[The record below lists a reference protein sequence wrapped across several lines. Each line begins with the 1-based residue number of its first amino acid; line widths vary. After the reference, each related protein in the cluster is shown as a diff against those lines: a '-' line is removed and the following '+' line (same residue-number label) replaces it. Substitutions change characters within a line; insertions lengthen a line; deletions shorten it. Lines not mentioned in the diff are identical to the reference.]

1 MEGLDLDNI
10 LDEDAMS
17 LFNDD
22 GTQEDTTPEDTPDN
36 TGDNE
41 QKEKKNTTEDSPEG
55 MFGEPESVGSEDK
68 NNEEQE
74 DTLTDDGDGTS
85 PKTDFFSSIAEA
97 FAEEGILPNLDDETI
112 KSIKTPEDFRKAI
125 DDYIKSELDEQQQRV
140 KEALDNNIEPDAI
153 RQYEGVLNYLD
164 SLKEEDLRDESED
177 GENLRK
183 RLLYQDYINRGFDKT
198 RAEKEVNR
206 AVQNGTDIEDAMD
219 ALDSCRSFY
228 KSSYNELLKN
238 AKEARLQEENDRKE
252 RTENLKKSIFDNKNK
267 FFGDLEL
274 DQTTRQRV
282 FDNISKPVYKDPKS
296 GETFT
301 AIQKFEME
309 HSDEFLVKLSLL
321 FTLTDNFKS
330 LDKLVDSKV
339 KKGIKRGLKDLEG
352 RINSTSR
359 DANGNLRYTSGVD
372 DTESYLGKGIKLAI

>member
-112 KSIKTPEDFRKAI
+112 KKIKTPEDFRKAI

-140 KEALDNNIEPDAI
+140 KEALDNNIEVDTI

-164 SLKEEDLRDESED
+164 SIKAEDLKAEGKQ
-177 GENLRK
+177 GEELRQ
-183 RLLYQDYINRGFDKT
+183 RLIFQDYINRGFDKS
-198 RAEKEVNR
+198 RAEREVKR
-206 AVQNGTDIEDAMD
+206 AMKNGTDIEDAIE
-219 ALDSCRSFY
+219 ALNSCRDFY
-228 KSSYNELLKN
+228 QDSYNDLLEE
-238 AKEARLQEENDRKE
+238 AKKARLEEEDERKK
-252 RTENLKKSIFDNKNK
+252 RAENLKKTIFDEKSK
-267 FFGDLEL
+267 FFGDIEL
-274 DQTTRQRV
+274 DQATRQKV
-282 FDNISKPVYKDPKS
+282 FDNLSKPIYKDPKS
-296 GETFT
+296 GEAFT
-301 AIQKFEME
+301 AIQRFEME

-330 LDKLVDSKV
+330 LDKLVASKV

>member
-112 KSIKTPEDFRKAI
+112 KKIKTPEDFRKAI

-140 KEALDNNIEPDAI
+140 KEALDNNIEVDTI

-164 SLKEEDLRDESED
+164 SIKAEDLKAEGKQ
-177 GENLRK
+177 GEELRQ
-183 RLLYQDYINRGFDKT
+183 RLIFQDYINRGFDKS
-198 RAEKEVNR
+198 RAEREVKR
-206 AVQNGTDIEDAMD
+206 AMKNGTDIEDAIE
-219 ALDSCRSFY
+219 ALNSCKDFY
-228 KSSYNELLKN
+228 QDSYNDLLEE
-238 AKEARLQEENDRKE
+238 AKKARLEEEDERKK
-252 RTENLKKSIFDNKNK
+252 RAENLKKTIFDEKSK
-267 FFGDLEL
+267 FFGDIEL
-274 DQTTRQRV
+274 DQATRQKV
-282 FDNISKPVYKDPKS
+282 FDNLSKPIYKDPKS
-296 GETFT
+296 GEAFT
-301 AIQKFEME
+301 AIQRFEME

-330 LDKLVDSKV
+330 LDKLVASKV

>member
-36 TGDNE
+36 TGDGE
-41 QKEKKNTTEDSPEG
+41 QRDKKNTTEDSPEG

-85 PKTDFFSSIAEA
+85 PKADFFSSIAEA
-97 FAEEGILPNLDDETI
+97 FAEEGILPNLDDDTI
-112 KSIKTPEDFRKAI
+112 KKIKTPEDFRKAI

-140 KEALDNNIEPDAI
+140 KEALDNNIEVDTI

-164 SLKEEDLRDESED
+164 SIKAEDLKAEGKQ
-177 GENLRK
+177 GEELRQ
-183 RLLYQDYINRGFDKT
+183 RLIFQDYINRGFDKS
-198 RAEKEVNR
+198 RAEREVKR
-206 AVQNGTDIEDAMD
+206 AMKNGTDIEDAIE
-219 ALDSCRSFY
+219 ALNSCRDFY
-228 KSSYNELLKN
+228 QDSYNDLLEE
-238 AKEARLQEENDRKE
+238 AKKARLEEEDERKK
-252 RTENLKKSIFDNKNK
+252 RAENLKKTIFDEKSK
-267 FFGDLEL
+267 FFGDIEL
-274 DQTTRQRV
+274 DQATRQKV
-282 FDNISKPVYKDPKS
+282 FDNLSKPIYKDPKS
-296 GETFT
+296 GEAFT
-301 AIQKFEME
+301 AIQRFEME

-330 LDKLVDSKV
+330 LDKLVASKV

>member
-36 TGDNE
+36 TGDDE
-41 QKEKKNTTEDSPEG
+41 QKEKKNTTEDSSEG

-97 FAEEGILPNLDDETI
+97 FAEEGILPNLDDDTI
-112 KSIKTPEDFRKAI
+112 KKIKTPEDFRKAI

-140 KEALDNNIEPDAI
+140 KEALDNNIEVDTI

-164 SLKEEDLRDESED
+164 SIKAEDLKAEGKQ
-177 GENLRK
+177 GEELRQ
-183 RLLYQDYINRGFDKT
+183 RLIFQDYINRGFDKS
-198 RAEKEVNR
+198 RAEREVKR
-206 AVQNGTDIEDAMD
+206 AMKNGTDIEDAIE
-219 ALDSCRSFY
+219 ALNSCRDFY
-228 KSSYNELLKN
+228 QDSYNDLLEE
-238 AKEARLQEENDRKE
+238 AKKARLEEEDERKK
-252 RTENLKKSIFDNKNK
+252 RAENLKKTIFDEKSK
-267 FFGDLEL
+267 FFGDIEL
-274 DQTTRQRV
+274 DQATRQKV
-282 FDNISKPVYKDPKS
+282 FDNLSKPIYKDPKS
-296 GETFT
+296 GEAFT
-301 AIQKFEME
+301 AIQRFEME

-330 LDKLVDSKV
+330 LDKLVASKV

>member
-68 NNEEQE
+68 NNEGQE

-112 KSIKTPEDFRKAI
+112 KKIKTPEDFRKAI

-140 KEALDNNIEPDAI
+140 KEALDNNIEVDTI

-164 SLKEEDLRDESED
+164 SIKAEDLKAEGKQ
-177 GENLRK
+177 GEELRQ
-183 RLLYQDYINRGFDKT
+183 RLIFQDYINRGFDKS
-198 RAEKEVNR
+198 RAEREVKR
-206 AVQNGTDIEDAMD
+206 AMKNGTDIEDAIE
-219 ALDSCRSFY
+219 ALNSCKDFY
-228 KSSYNELLKN
+228 QDSYNDLLEE
-238 AKEARLQEENDRKE
+238 AKKARLEEEDERKK
-252 RTENLKKSIFDNKNK
+252 RAENLKKTIFDEKSK
-267 FFGDLEL
+267 FFGDIEL
-274 DQTTRQRV
+274 DQATRQKV
-282 FDNISKPVYKDPKS
+282 FDNLSKPIYKDPKS
-296 GETFT
+296 GEAFT
-301 AIQKFEME
+301 AIQRFEME

-330 LDKLVDSKV
+330 LDKLVASKV

>member
-22 GTQEDTTPEDTPDN
+22 GTQGDATPDETPDD
-36 TGDNE
+36 TGDGE
-41 QKEKKNTTEDSPEG
+41 KKEKKNTTEDSPEG

-97 FAEEGILPNLDDETI
+97 FAEEGILPNLDDDTI
-112 KSIKTPEDFRKAI
+112 KKIKTPEDFRKAI

-140 KEALDNNIEPDAI
+140 KEALDNNIEVDTI

-164 SLKEEDLRDESED
+164 SIKAEDLKAEGKQ
-177 GENLRK
+177 GEELRQ
-183 RLLYQDYINRGFDKT
+183 RLIFQDYINRGFDKS
-198 RAEKEVNR
+198 RAEREVKR
-206 AVQNGTDIEDAMD
+206 AMKNGTDIEDAIE
-219 ALDSCRSFY
+219 ALNSCRDFY
-228 KSSYNELLKN
+228 QDSYNDLLEE
-238 AKEARLQEENDRKE
+238 AKKARLEEEDERKK
-252 RTENLKKSIFDNKNK
+252 RAENLKKTIFDEKSK
-267 FFGDLEL
+267 FFGDIEL
-274 DQTTRQRV
+274 DQATRQKV
-282 FDNISKPVYKDPKS
+282 FDNLSKPIYKDPKS
-296 GETFT
+296 GEAFT
-301 AIQKFEME
+301 AIQRFEME

-330 LDKLVDSKV
+330 LDKLVASKV

>member
-36 TGDNE
+36 TGDDE

-97 FAEEGILPNLDDETI
+97 FAEEGILPNLDDDTI
-112 KSIKTPEDFRKAI
+112 KKIKTPEDFRKAI
-125 DDYIKSELDEQQQRV
+125 DDYINSELDEQQQRV
-140 KEALDNNIEPDAI
+140 KEALDNNIEVDTI

-164 SLKEEDLRDESED
+164 SIKAEDLKAEGKQ
-177 GENLRK
+177 GEELRQ
-183 RLLYQDYINRGFDKT
+183 RLIFQDYINRGFDKS
-198 RAEKEVNR
+198 RAEREVKR
-206 AVQNGTDIEDAMD
+206 AMKNGTDIEDAIE
-219 ALDSCRSFY
+219 ALNSCRDFY
-228 KSSYNELLKN
+228 QDSYNDLLEE
-238 AKEARLQEENDRKE
+238 AKKARLEEEDERKK
-252 RTENLKKSIFDNKNK
+252 RAENLKKTIFDEKNK
-267 FFGDLEL
+267 FFGDIEL
-274 DQTTRQRV
+274 DQATRQKV
-282 FDNISKPVYKDPKS
+282 FDNLSKPIYKDPKS
-296 GETFT
+296 GEAFT
-301 AIQKFEME
+301 AIQRFEME

-330 LDKLVDSKV
+330 LDKLVASKV

>member
-36 TGDNE
+36 TGDDE

-74 DTLTDDGDGTS
+74 DTLTDNGDGTS

-112 KSIKTPEDFRKAI
+112 KKIKTPEDFRKAI

-198 RAEKEVNR
+198 RAEREVNR

-274 DQTTRQRV
+274 DQATRQRV

>member
-140 KEALDNNIEPDAI
+140 KEALDNNIEPDTI

-164 SLKEEDLRDESED
+164 SIKAEDLKAEGKQ
-177 GENLRK
+177 GEELRQ
-183 RLLYQDYINRGFDKT
+183 RLIFQDYINRGFDKS
-198 RAEKEVNR
+198 RAEREVKR
-206 AVQNGTDIEDAMD
+206 AMKNGTDIEDAIE
-219 ALDSCRSFY
+219 ALNSCKDFY
-228 KSSYNELLKN
+228 QDSYNDLLEE
-238 AKEARLQEENDRKE
+238 AKKARLEEEDERKK
-252 RTENLKKSIFDNKNK
+252 RAENLKKTIFDEKSK
-267 FFGDLEL
+267 FFGDIEL
-274 DQTTRQRV
+274 DQATRQKV
-282 FDNISKPVYKDPKS
+282 FDNLSKPIYKDPKS
-296 GETFT
+296 GEAFT
-301 AIQKFEME
+301 AIQRFEME

-330 LDKLVDSKV
+330 LDKLVASKV

>member
-1 MEGLDLDNI
+1 M
-10 LDEDAMS
+10 
-17 LFNDD
+17 
-22 GTQEDTTPEDTPDN
+22 
-36 TGDNE
+36 
-41 QKEKKNTTEDSPEG
+41 K
-55 MFGEPESVGSEDK
+55 
-68 NNEEQE
+68 
-74 DTLTDDGDGTS
+74 
-85 PKTDFFSSIAEA
+85 
-97 FAEEGILPNLDDETI
+97 
-112 KSIKTPEDFRKAI
+112 
-125 DDYIKSELDEQQQRV
+125 
-140 KEALDNNIEPDAI
+140 
-153 RQYEGVLNYLD
+153 
-164 SLKEEDLRDESED
+164 
-177 GENLRK
+177 
-183 RLLYQDYINRGFDKT
+183 
-198 RAEKEVNR
+198 
-206 AVQNGTDIEDAMD
+206 NGTDIEDAMD

-274 DQTTRQRV
+274 DQATRQRV

-339 KKGIKRGLKDLEG
+339 KKGIKRGLKGLEG